1 VQTERQ
7 LIFHKHYFVEFYS
20 AQTKK
25 VQEKIDYVFKILR
38 SVDKVPKKFLDHMT
52 GTDGL
57 FEIRVEVGSNIFRIF
72 CCFDKGNLVV
82 LFNGFQKKS
91 QKTPRQEIELAE
103 RLKKEYFEQKKEK
116 DMKKKNIKDA
126 RTFDE
131 LLDIK
136 YGKIGNSKRDKFEE
150 KAQYFVISEMLK
162 EARKEAHMTQDE
174 LAEKVGT
181 KKSYISRLEN
191 GKCDI
196 QLSTLYR
203 IFEHG
208 LGRPI
213 NLLIG

>member
-1 VQTERQ
+1 
-7 LIFHKHYFVEFYS
+7 
-20 AQTKK
+20 
-25 VQEKIDYVFKILR
+25 
-38 SVDKVPKKFLDHMT
+38 
-52 GTDGL
+52 
-57 FEIRVEVGSNIFRIF
+57 
-72 CCFDKGNLVV
+72 
-82 LFNGFQKKS
+82 
-91 QKTPRQEIELAE
+91 
-103 RLKKEYFEQKKEK
+103 
-116 DMKKKNIKDA
+116 MKKKSIKEA

-136 YGKIGNSKRDKFEE
+136 YGKIGEAKRDNFEE

-162 EARKEAHMTQDE
+162 EARKEAHMTQDQ

-203 IFEHG
+203 IFEFG
-208 LGRPI
+208 LGRPV